1 MSMVTLGVD
10 AHKRTHTVV
19 AVDDAGR
26 KLGSHTV
33 AAVPGG
39 HLEAAKWAAQ
49 WGPRRWAIEDCRHVS
64 RQLEKD
70 LLAVGEVV
78 VRVPPKLT
86 AGARESS
93 REPGKSDP
101 IDALAV
107 ARAAM
112 REPDLPHARL
122 DGRSREV
129 KLLLD
134 HREDLVGE
142 RTRIQNRLR
151 WYLHELAPEHEIGPR
166 GLNRQHVRRSLA
178 VLLAGGRDTLH
189 LLAVE
194 SLGRVE
200 ELTVRI
206 DTLEEQ
212 IESLALELAPNL
224 LAMYGCGGLSAAKL
238 LAETA
243 DVRRFRSRAA
253 YARHNGTAPIPV
265 WSGNRTRH
273 RLNRGGNRQLNA
285 ALHRIAVAQL
295 RREGPS
301 RTYFQ
306 HRTALGNSKTEAY
319 RALRRRLSDDVYR
332 RLRLDCE
339 RLQIQPIAAA

>member
-1 MSMVTLGVD
+1 
-10 AHKRTHTVV
+10 
-19 AVDDAGR
+19 
-26 KLGSHTV
+26 
-33 AAVPGG
+33 
-39 HLEAAKWAAQ
+39 
-49 WGPRRWAIEDCRHVS
+49 
-64 RQLEKD
+64 LEKD

-78 VRVPPKLT
+78 IRVPPKLT
-86 AGARESS
+86 AGTRESS

-107 ARAAM
+107 ARAAV
-112 REPDLPHARL
+112 REPDLPRAQLEGH
-122 DGRSREV
+122 SREV

-151 WYLHELAPEHEIGPR
+151 WYLHELAPEHEIGPG
-166 GLNRQHVRRSLA
+166 GLNRKKVRRSLA
-178 VLLAGGRDTLH
+178 LRLAGGQDILH
-189 LLAVE
+189 QLATE
-194 SLGRVE
+194 SLDRVE

-206 DTLEEQ
+206 DELEGQ
-212 IESLALELAPNL
+212 IESLAFALAPNL
-224 LAMYGCGGLSAAKL
+224 IAMSGCGALSAAKL

-243 DVRRFRSRAA
+243 DVTRFRSRAA

-295 RREGPS
+295 RKDGPS
-301 RTYFQ
+301 RIYFQ
-306 HRTALGNSKTEAY
+306 HRMTLGNTKTEAY
-319 RALRRRLSDDVYR
+319 RALRRRLSDEVYR
-332 RLRLDCE
+332 RLRLDSE
-339 RLQIQPIAAA
+339 RLHITPPAAA